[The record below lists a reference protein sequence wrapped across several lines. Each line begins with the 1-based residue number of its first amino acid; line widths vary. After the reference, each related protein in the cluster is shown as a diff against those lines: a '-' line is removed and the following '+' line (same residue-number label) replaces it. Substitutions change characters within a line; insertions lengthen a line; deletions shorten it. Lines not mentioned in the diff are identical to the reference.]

1 MPAKGVDSSCVLTG
15 EELLARF
22 TALDAF
28 LIEHQV
34 LWKPRPFTHLQLPWE
49 ASYPK
54 LALWLRGRSLKEAEN
69 AHNQPADLAEAPE
82 PFASLAAI
90 SAELSAVGQLPGHA
104 LEAAVHRLNVDVPGR
119 KWQQIEAFA
128 SRLSFSSQPTHWL
141 DWCSGKGHLGRRL
154 LSDGQQLTCIEYD
167 PALVASG
174 QALSQRHHL
183 HVLHVE
189 QDVLAANASGV
200 LSAAHTPAA
209 LHACGD
215 LHVRLMQL
223 ASAAGCQQMAI
234 APCCYN
240 RISRSEYQ
248 ALSSVGLRSAL
259 QLSLEDLAL
268 PMSETVTAGARVRR
282 QRDTSMA
289 RRLAFDLLQR
299 QVRGIDEYLPTP
311 SLPSAWLDK
320 TFADYCRDLAAL
332 KELSTIGSPDWST
345 LEAASWQRL
354 AEVRNLELLRGL
366 FRRPLELWLN
376 LDRALFLL
384 EQGYVVRLGTFCDT
398 SLTPRNLLLLAERA

>member
-1 MPAKGVDSSCVLTG
+1 MPAKGVDTSYVLTG
-15 EELLARF
+15 EDLLARF

-28 LIEHQV
+28 LIEHQA
-34 LWKPRPFTHLQLPWE
+34 LWKPRPFTHLSLAWE
-49 ASYPK
+49 ASYPE
-54 LALWLRGRSLKEAEN
+54 LALWLRGRSLEEAEN
-69 AHNQPADLAEAPE
+69 AHNQPADLVDAPE
-82 PFASLAAI
+82 PFATLAAL
-90 SAELSAVGQLPGHA
+90 SAELSAVGELPGHA
-104 LEAAVHRLNVDVPGR
+104 LEAAGHRLNVDVPGR
-119 KWQQIEAFA
+119 KWRQIEAFA
-128 SRLSFSSQPTHWL
+128 SRLSFASQPTHWL

-154 LSDGQQLTCIEYD
+154 LDSGQQLTCVEYD
-167 PALVASG
+167 PLLVASG
-174 QALSQRHHL
+174 QTLSQRHHL
-183 HVLHVE
+183 HALHVE
-189 QDVLAANASGV
+189 QDVLAANASSV
-200 LSAAHTPAA
+200 LSAAHTPVA

-223 ASAAGCQQMAI
+223 ASAADCQQMAI

-240 RISRSEYQ
+240 RISRNEYQ
-248 ALSSVGLRSAL
+248 ALSSVGLRSVL

-311 SLPSAWLDK
+311 SLPSAWLEK
-320 TFADYCRDLAAL
+320 PFADYCRDLAVL
-332 KELSTIGSPDWST
+332 KELSTIGAPDW
-345 LEAASWQRL
+345 LAIEAAGWQRL

-376 LDRALFLL
+376 LDRALFLV
-384 EQGYVVRLGTFCDT
+384 EQRYVVRLGTFCDT